1 MTFSREPLQVV
12 EIVQPLCSRTF
23 GTSPCLSTA
32 TQKCFNTD
40 ATCTFVT
47 ALNLT
52 GQVVMRFVAPAANR
66 TFSALDP
73 YPAGEILALEDGDTL
88 LLEND
93 DTLEIEGF
101 AFAYGPD
108 TFQPGLAIPALMSV
122 DTSPTVLNVG
132 AGNDDIQ
139 PLGLRAVAEVVIKD
153 FPYNDVDFDP
163 YLADRTYDPVARGSF
178 WTKWLARNPYHVG
191 FTMRIYDGYF
201 GDPLAAMIK
210 REYSIEKIDATR
222 SQVRITAKDILRRV
236 TDTNVTAPALS
247 PGALSAALTNSATS
261 FQVAGAVIEDYP
273 ASGRLRINSEIV
285 LYSARALSG
294 SNVEFT
300 GVTRGQLGTTAAAHS
315 QFDRVQ
321 RVVSYVNTPAS
332 DIIYDLLTVWGGVP
346 PAYIDKAA
354 WDAEQ
359 LEWREIY
366 NFTAYLTDPVLVQ
379 KLLGELCQQALVNIW
394 WDERVQKIMYRAQR
408 PNFSPNTLTQEGHLV
423 SDSVVIEEKPER
435 RASQVRVYYGL
446 RNPTLSLGDKAN
458 FANAEAVIDVD
469 KERQYGE
476 PAVREIFCRWVSTA
490 VIARTLAT
498 AYLQRFRD
506 VRRYISFELTAKDI
520 ETCWTGDVLQIKHF
534 LRVDATGLELI
545 QPWLITSAETVVQG
559 HRYRFQAEDNESGGL
574 LWEWVADLESRPLT
588 EIGGWVDTNGTDGAG
603 TALSYGWI

>member
-23 GTSPCLSTA
+23 GTAPCLA
-32 TQKCFNTD
+32 AGDKCFNTD
-40 ATCTFVT
+40 ATCKFVT
-47 ALNLT
+47 ALDL
-52 GQVVMRFVAPAANR
+52 GFQVVMRFVAPAANR
-66 TFSALDP
+66 ALIATDP
-73 YPAGEILALEDGDTL
+73 YPPGEVLALEDGDTL

-93 DTLEIEGF
+93 DTIAIEGF
-101 AFAYGPD
+101 AFAYGAD
-108 TFQPGLAIPALMSV
+108 VFQPGLAIPALMSV

-132 AGNDDIQ
+132 AGNEDIQ

-153 FPYNDVDFDP
+153 FPFNDVGFDP
-163 YLADRTYDPVARGSF
+163 YLGDRTYDPMTRGSF

-191 FTMRIYDGYF
+191 YTLRIYDGYF
-201 GDPLAAMIK
+201 GDQLSEMIK

-222 SQVRITAKDILRRV
+222 SQVRITAKDILRKV

-247 PGALSAALTNSATS
+247 PGALSLSLSNSATS
-261 FQVAGAVIEDYP
+261 FQVAGAVLADYP
-273 ASGRLRINSEIV
+273 ASGRLRINNEVMS
-285 LYSARALSG
+285 YAARALVG

-300 GVTRGQLGTTAAAHS
+300 GVTRGQLGTTAAAHN

-321 RVVSYVNTPAS
+321 RVVSYVNTPAA

-346 PAYIDKAA
+346 AAYIDKAA
-354 WDAEQ
+354 WDLEQ

-366 NFTAYLTDPVLVQ
+366 NFTAYITDPVTVQ

-394 WDERVQKIMYRAQR
+394 WDERVQKIIFKAQR
-408 PNFSPNTLTQEGHLV
+408 PNFGPNTLTQEAHLV

-435 RASQVRVYYGL
+435 RASQVYVYYGL
-446 RNPTLSLGDKAN
+446 RNPTLSLTDKAN

-498 AYLQRFRD
+498 AYVQRFRD

-520 ETCWTGDVLQIKHF
+520 ATCWTGDVLQIKHF
-534 LRVDATGLELI
+534 LRVDATGQELV

-559 HRYRFQAEDNESGGL
+559 HRYRFMGEDNESGGL
-574 LWEWVADLESRPLT
+574 LWEWVDVSESRPNT
-588 EIGGWVDTNGTDGAG
+588 ETGAWVDASGFDGSGNNLAF
-603 TALSYGWI
+603 AWI